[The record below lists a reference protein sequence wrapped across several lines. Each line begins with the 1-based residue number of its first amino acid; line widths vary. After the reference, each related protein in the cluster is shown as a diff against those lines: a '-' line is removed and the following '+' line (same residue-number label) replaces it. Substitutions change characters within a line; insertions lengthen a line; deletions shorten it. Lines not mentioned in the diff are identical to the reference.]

1 MAAVASVLTVR
12 SAGAQPVTE
21 GKGGLMGQKGKTGL
35 VAAGLLTA
43 TLTVSAAGVAGAAAG
58 AGASRVEVE
67 RIDTLPTGATPG
79 SPAHFRLVE
88 EGDRLRVTEL
98 ADELDYVERMF
109 RQASPALPPSSGP
122 TRRRT
127 RCATSSGS

>member
-1 MAAVASVLTVR
+1 
-12 SAGAQPVTE
+12 
-21 GKGGLMGQKGKTGL
+21 MGQRGKTGL

-67 RIDTLPTGATPG
+67 RIDTLRTRATPG

-98 ADELDYVERMF
+98 ADELDYLERMF
-109 RQASPALPPSSGP
+109 RQASRGSPAQFRAHEEADSLRDQLRKLNP
-122 TRRRT
+122 TGEEAR
-127 RCATSSGS
+127 